1 MLTRSLSDC
10 KEILAGDNTLLRE
23 LLHPV
28 RNGAA
33 IRYSLAHAK
42 LPRSTA
48 SLPHRLKT
56 SEVYYFISGQG
67 RMHVDG
73 ETLLEIFQKAG
84 AKLSQGASCAACLG
98 GPSDTFGRLNKS
110 EVCISTTNR
119 NFPGRMGSKTAQ
131 VYLAS
136 PYTVAASAVTGEIT
150 DPREFL

>member
-1 MLTRSLSDC
+1 VLTRSLSDC

-28 RNGAA
+28 RNDAA

-42 LPRSTA
+42 LARGTA

-73 ETLLEIFQKAG
+73 EVTPVGPEQVLYVPPG
-84 AKLSQGASCAACLG
+84 AVQHVENTGTDELVFLCIVDPAWRAQ
-98 GPSDTFGRLNKS
+98 DE
-110 EVCISTTNR
+110 EV
-119 NFPGRMGSKTAQ
+119 
-131 VYLAS
+131 L
-136 PYTVAASAVTGEIT
+136 
-150 DPREFL
+150 

>member
-42 LPRSTA
+42 LARGTA

-73 ETLLEIFQKAG
+73 EVTPVGPEQVVYVPPG
-84 AKLSQGASCAACLG
+84 AVQHVENTGTDELVFLCIVDPAWRAEDEEV
-98 GPSDTFGRLNKS
+98 PERKS
-110 EVCISTTNR
+110 
-119 NFPGRMGSKTAQ
+119 
-131 VYLAS
+131 
-136 PYTVAASAVTGEIT
+136 
-150 DPREFL
+150 